1 MLKPTHRKISLIL
14 ILLAIYYLYMSY
26 QLPSFA
32 NTAIDASTMPKILGF
47 SLIILSIFLFLTPDK
62 ETKEEKE
69 KRHIPKADL
78 VKIGGVI
85 LMILAYIFF
94 LERLGFIVVSF
105 LFIFLCS
112 FFLGYTR
119 HSINLVVSIL
129 FPVLLYST
137 FTMLLGISLPSGI
150 IPF

>member
-1 MLKPTHRKISLIL
+1 MLKPVNRKISLLL
-14 ILLAIYYLYMSY
+14 IALAIFYLYLAY

-32 NTAIDASTMPKILGF
+32 NSVINASTMPKILGF
-47 SLIILSIFLFLTPDK
+47 GLIALSLFLFFIPDQ
-62 ETKEEKE
+62 ETKEDKK

-78 VKIGGVI
+78 IKIAGVV

-94 LERLGFIVVSF
+94 LERLGFILVSF
-105 LFIFLCS
+105 LFIFFCS
-112 FFLGYTR
+112 YFLGYTK
-119 HSINLVVSIL
+119 HSINLLVSIL
-129 FPVLLYST
+129 FPALLYSV